1 MYYALIYLYQPKLS
15 QNSHPT
21 VVFLTKIYD
30 QCLVYFAN
38 FFKGFINWLQ
48 DFVSSNSVCLLSYSW
63 LPDFVNRSYDYGP
76 RWITLGPVTIIYV

>member
-1 MYYALIYLYQPKLS
+1 MLSFTCINQNYHKILIQLLF
-15 QNSHPT
+15 
-21 VVFLTKIYD
+21 FLTKIYD